1 MILFYYALL
10 CLIYAFCA
18 LPLLVLSFCKEKYK
32 QSFKARFFLYKNLHQ
47 DEASVHFHACS
58 FGEVKS
64 IKELAINFDS
74 RITTIT
80 QTGFEEAQSF
90 CKKLNYLA
98 FEIFIP
104 FWLKPCKVL
113 VIFEAEL
120 WLMLVCIAKLKG
132 AKIILINARI
142 SEPSFAKYQKFTFFY
157 KKIFSYID
165 EVFAQSK
172 ADKVRLESLGAKNV
186 HEFFNIKA
194 ALKPQLSKN
203 YEKQDNKKLIL
214 FASTHEG
221 EEELLLQN
229 LKLEEDEILCLAP
242 RHPERFDKVK
252 ELLKEYALRHNLSF
266 ACLSELKNS
275 YIQSDVLLID
285 TLGELVNFYAI
296 CDISVLCGSFL
307 KGIGGHNPIEIAH
320 FQKILIS
327 GTHIHNQIPL
337 YKHIENVYF
346 CEDPKDL
353 NTLIHSKLN
362 PSKIKDEL
370 SLEPIISSIQANIK
384 EGIHARKSL

>member
-1 MILFYYALL
+1 MIVFYYALL
-10 CLIYAFCA
+10 CLIYILCA
-18 LPLLVLSFCKEKYK
+18 LPLLVLSFFKQKYK

-47 DEASVHFHACS
+47 DEAEVHFHACS

-64 IKELAINFDS
+64 IKDLVLSFDS

-80 QTGFEEAQSF
+80 QTGFKEAQNF

-113 VIFEAEL
+113 VLFEAEL
-120 WLMLVCIAKLKG
+120 WLMLVCIAKLRG
-132 AKIILINARI
+132 AKVILINARI
-142 SEPSFAKYQKFTFFY
+142 SEPSFAKYQKFAFFY

-172 ADKVRLESLGAKNV
+172 ADKTRLESLGAKNV
-186 HEFFNIKA
+186 RESFNIKA
-194 ALKPQLSKN
+194 ALKPQPSKN
-203 YEKQDNKKLIL
+203 YEKQGKKLVL
-214 FASTHEG
+214 FASTHES
-221 EEELLLQN
+221 EEELLL
-229 LKLEEDEILCLAP
+229 KSFILEKNEILCLAP
-242 RHPERFDKVK
+242 RHPERFNKVK
-252 ELLKEYALRHNLSF
+252 GLLKEYALKYDLSF
-266 ACLSELKNS
+266 ACLSELKGLV
-275 YIQSDVLLID
+275 IQSDILLID

-320 FQKILIS
+320 FQKALIS

-337 YKHIENVYF
+337 YEQLENVYF
-346 CEDPKDL
+346 CENPKDL
-353 NTLIHSKLN
+353 NALIHSNLY
-362 PSKIKDEL
+362 PSKLKNDF
-370 SLEPIISSIQANIK
+370 SLEPIISSIK
-384 EGIHARKSL
+384 EGIYAGKSV